1 MINIHTMEND
11 ELMTSFSQRHKIL
24 AAALATVFIGS
35 GNATAKA
42 VIDVDESEPLTTFSQ
57 AYKEYVISIKSGK
70 YSPDE
75 LVHVAKQTYLLGKAK
90 FGSRHQST
98 FMLQQ
103 NLANAYLEVG
113 EYALSAANYESVT
126 NYHEET
132 QGDES
137 QAYYFGLLDIINL
150 IYSAY
155 KGQGLSA
162 RDLGI
167 SQFGRNR
174 AIAKLFEVTEALIS
188 SMPENSLMFR
198 GHTVK
203 TAVINNW
210 AEKDQRLLKIAKQFN
225 LDAKKN
231 LGQDSVVYIESLT
244 YVGQVYFG
252 MQKYKDAR
260 IVFEQV
266 LMSADAQD
274 AAMHPFFVIAHAHLV
289 SIYAR
294 KKETKKA
301 IFHSQAVGESRSWVF
316 RKKPLYQVSAKFP
329 PHSIANANIN
339 NASVIITMDISKKGQ
354 PINMR
359 IKSSTHAD
367 FDKLAI
373 DSLKQWYYAPK
384 FVTGKFTVATGFDV
398 TINFI
403 RE

>member
-1 MINIHTMEND
+1 MINIHAMEDD

-24 AAALATVFIGS
+24 ATALATVFIGS

-42 VIDVDESEPLTTFSQ
+42 VVDVDESEPLTTFSQ
-57 AYKEYVISIKSGK
+57 AYKEYAISIKSGK
-70 YSPDE
+70 YSADE
-75 LVHVAKQTYLLGKAK
+75 LVYVAKQTYQLGKAK

-103 NLANAYLEVG
+103 NLANAYLEAG
-113 EYALSAANYESVT
+113 EYALSATNYESVI

-137 QAYYFGLLDIINL
+137 QAYYFALLDIINL

-155 KGQGLSA
+155 KGPRLSA

-167 SQFGRNR
+167 SQFGHNR
-174 AIAKLFEVTEALIS
+174 AIAKLFEVTEKLILH
-188 SMPENSLMFR
+188 MPENSLLFR

-210 AEKDQRLLKIAKQFN
+210 TDKDQRFLKIAKQFN

-231 LGQDSVVYIESLT
+231 LGQDSVACIESLT

-260 IVFEQV
+260 VVFEQV
-266 LMSADAQD
+266 LMSVKDQNAGMRQYG
-274 AAMHPFFVIAHAHLV
+274 VIAHAHLV
-289 SIYAR
+289 SLYAR
-294 KKETKKA
+294 KNETKKA
-301 IFHSQAVGESRSWVF
+301 IFHSQAVGESGLWAL
-316 RKKPLYQVSAKFP
+316 KQKPLYQVSAKFP
-329 PHSIANANIN
+329 PPSTANANIN
-339 NASVIITMDISKKGQ
+339 NASVTITMDISKNGQ

-359 IKSSTHAD
+359 IKSSTLVD

-373 DSLKQWYYAPK
+373 DSLKQWYFAPK
-384 FVTGKFTVATGFDV
+384 FITDKFAVTTDFDV

>member
-1 MINIHTMEND
+1 MIDIHTMEDD
-11 ELMTSFSQRHKIL
+11 ELMTSFSHRHKIL

-42 VIDVDESEPLTTFSQ
+42 LIDADESEPLTNFSQ
-57 AYKEYVISIKSGK
+57 AYKEYIISITSGK
-70 YSPDE
+70 YLTDE
-75 LVHVAKQTYLLGKAK
+75 LVHVAEQTYQLGKVK

-103 NLANAYLEVG
+103 NLANAYLEAS
-113 EYALSAANYESVT
+113 EYALSAANYESVI

-155 KGQGLSA
+155 KNQRLSA

-167 SQFGRNR
+167 SQFGGNR
-174 AIAKLFEVTEALIS
+174 AITKLFDVTEELILK
-188 SMPENSLMFR
+188 MPENSLMFR

-210 AEKDQRLLKIAKQFN
+210 AEKDQRLLKIAKKFN
-225 LDAKKN
+225 ADAKKN
-231 LGQDSVVYIESLT
+231 VGQDSVVYIESLT
-244 YVGQVYFG
+244 YVGKVYFG

-260 IVFEQV
+260 IIFEQV
-266 LMSADAQD
+266 LMSVKAQN
-274 AAMHPFFVIAHAHLV
+274 AEMHQFGIVAHAHLV

-294 KKETKKA
+294 KKETTKA
-301 IFHSQAVGESRSWVF
+301 IFHSQAVGQSRPWAF
-316 RKKPLYQVSAKFP
+316 KQKPLYQVPIKFP
-329 PHSIANANIN
+329 PPSVANTNSG
-339 NASVIITMDISKKGQ
+339 SVTVTIDISKTGQ
-354 PINMR
+354 PTNMR
-359 IKSSTHAD
+359 IKSSTNVD
-367 FDKLAI
+367 FDRLAI
-373 DSLKQWYYAPK
+373 DSLKQWYFAPK
-384 FVTGKFTVATGFDV
+384 FVTGKFAVTIDFDV

>member
-1 MINIHTMEND
+1 MEDDD

-35 GNATAKA
+35 GNATVKA
-42 VIDVDESEPLTTFSQ
+42 VIDVDESESLTTFSQ

-75 LVHVAKQTYLLGKAK
+75 LVHVAKQTYQLGKTK

-103 NLANAYLEVG
+103 NLANAYLEAG
-113 EYALSAANYESVT
+113 EYALSAANYESVI

-155 KGQGLSA
+155 KDQRLSA
-162 RDLGI
+162 RDLGM
-167 SQFGRNR
+167 SKFGGNR
-174 AIAKLFEVTEALIS
+174 AIAKLFDVTEELIS
-188 SMPENSLMFR
+188 NMPENSLMFR

-210 AEKDQRLLKIAKQFN
+210 AEKDQRLLKIAKKFN

-244 YVGQVYFG
+244 YVGKVYFG
-252 MQKYKDAR
+252 IQKYKDAR

-266 LMSADAQD
+266 LMSVKAQN
-274 AAMHPFFVIAHAHLV
+274 AGMHQFGIVAHAHLV

-301 IFHSQAVGESRSWVF
+301 IFHSQAVGERRPWAF
-316 RKKPLYQVSAKFP
+316 KQKALYQVPVKFP
-329 PHSIANANIN
+329 PPSIATANIN
-339 NASVIITMDISKKGQ
+339 SGSVTITIDISKNGQ
-354 PINMR
+354 PTNMR
-359 IKSSTHAD
+359 IKSSTHVD
-367 FDKLAI
+367 FDKPAI
-373 DSLKQWYYAPK
+373 DSLKQWYFSPK
-384 FVTGKFTVATGFDV
+384 WVTGKFTVTTDFDV

>member
-1 MINIHTMEND
+1 MINIHTMEDD
-11 ELMTSFSQRHKIL
+11 ELMTNFSQRHKIL

-42 VIDVDESEPLTTFSQ
+42 VIDVDESEPLTTFSE
-57 AYKEYVISIKSGK
+57 AYKEYITSIKSGK
-70 YSPDE
+70 YSADE
-75 LVHVAKQTYLLGKAK
+75 LVHVAKQTYQLGKAK
-90 FGSRHQST
+90 FGLRHQST

-103 NLANAYLEVG
+103 NLANAYLEAG
-113 EYALSAANYESVT
+113 EYALSAANYESVI

-155 KGQGLSA
+155 KGQRLSA

-167 SQFGRNR
+167 SQFSGNR
-174 AIAKLFEVTEALIS
+174 AMAKLFEVTEELIMN
-188 SMPENSLMFR
+188 MPENSLMFR

-210 AEKDQRLLKIAKQFN
+210 AEKDQRLLKIAKKFN

-231 LGQDSVVYIESLT
+231 LGPDSPVYIESLT

-260 IVFEQV
+260 VVFEQV
-266 LMSADAQD
+266 LMSLPAQN
-274 AAMHPFFVIAHAHLV
+274 AEMHQFGVIAHAYLV
-289 SIYAR
+289 SLYAR
-294 KKETKKA
+294 KNETKKA
-301 IFHSQAVGESRSWVF
+301 IFHSQAVGESKPWAP
-316 RKKPLYQVSAKFP
+316 KQKPLYHVPAKFP
-329 PHSIANANIN
+329 SPNIANANIN
-339 NASVIITMDISKKGQ
+339 TASVTITTDISKNGQ

-373 DSLKQWYYAPK
+373 DSLRQWYFAPK
-384 FVTGKFTVATGFDV
+384 FVTGKFAETTDFDV

-403 RE
+403 RD